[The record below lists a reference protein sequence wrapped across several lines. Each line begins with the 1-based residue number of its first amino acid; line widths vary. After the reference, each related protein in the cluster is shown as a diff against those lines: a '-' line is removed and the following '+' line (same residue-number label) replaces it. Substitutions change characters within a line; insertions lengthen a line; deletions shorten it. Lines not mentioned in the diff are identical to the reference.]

1 MENISIYIST
11 GLALILAGWNLF
23 LQSRLKKL
31 EAENQKKIEV
41 HKIQF
46 LKEFDIYSNLW
57 SSLVLLRSEV
67 RLLRPK
73 LDSRPQNKTKDEV
86 DKERMENAIKSAN
99 NCIDIF
105 EKQKPFYSQSIYTHL
120 NSLAQIVR
128 EEIIEVQFKD
138 PKDRE
143 FYNKGEAN
151 YERIV
156 ALIETIC
163 DDIRARIGT
172 K

>member
-1 MENISIYIST
+1 MENPSIYISV
-11 GLALILAGWNLF
+11 GSALILTSWNLF
-23 LQSRLKKL
+23 LQARLKKL

-57 SSLVLLRSEV
+57 ASLVQLRSEV

-73 LDSRPQNKTKDEV
+73 LDSKPQNKTADEV

-120 NSLAQIVR
+120 NSLAKIVR
-128 EEIIEVQFKD
+128 KEIIEVQLKNPMD
-138 PKDRE
+138 KE
-143 FYNKGEAN
+143 FYDKGEVN
-151 YERIV
+151 YEKIV
-156 ALIETIC
+156 VLIEKIC